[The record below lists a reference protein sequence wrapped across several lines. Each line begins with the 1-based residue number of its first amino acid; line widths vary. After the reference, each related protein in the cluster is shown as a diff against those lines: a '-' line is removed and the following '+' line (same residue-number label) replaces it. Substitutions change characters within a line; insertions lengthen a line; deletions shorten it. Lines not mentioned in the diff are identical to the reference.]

1 MTAVLIIACIV
12 IEAQIAALFF
22 LLRREA
28 RSRGLLAA
36 IRELVDEEKEEL
48 EKARKQ
54 QQRELEQFERM
65 MQFNGGIKDD
75 IDG

>member
-36 IRELVDEEKEEL
+36 IRALVDEEREEL

>member
-36 IRELVDEEKEEL
+36 IRELVDEEREEL

>member
-1 MTAVLIIACIV
+1 MTAILIIACIL

-28 RSRGLLAA
+28 HARGLLAT
-36 IRELVDEEKEEL
+36 IRQLADEEREEL

-65 MQFNGGIKDD
+65 MSFNGGIRNDV
-75 IDG
+75 DG

>member
-1 MTAVLIIACIV
+1 MTAILIIACIL

-28 RSRGLLAA
+28 RSRGLLAS
-36 IRELVDEEKEEL
+36 IRKLVDEEREEF

-54 QQRELEQFERM
+54 QQRDLEQFERI
-65 MQFNGGIKDD
+65 MQFNGGIKNDV
-75 IDG
+75 DG

>member
-1 MTAVLIIACIV
+1 MTAILIIACIL

-28 RSRGLLAA
+28 HARGLLAT
-36 IRELVDEEKEEL
+36 IRQLADEEREEL

-54 QQRELEQFERM
+54 QQRELEQFKRIM
-65 MQFNGGIKDD
+65 SFNGGIKNDV
-75 IDG
+75 DG

>member
-36 IRELVDEEKEEL
+36 IRELVDKEEEEL

>member
-1 MTAVLIIACIV
+1 MTAILIIACV
-12 IEAQIAALFF
+12 LIEAQIAALFF

-28 RSRGLLAA
+28 HARGLLAT
-36 IRELVDEEKEEL
+36 IRQLADEEREEL

-54 QQRELEQFERM
+54 QQREIEQFERM